1 MSRSPLLLVSLA
13 LSAAAACGP
22 AEPEAPDYVEVRSSS
37 CDEGVPVVLT
47 GRVLGTSS
55 AGSDPVRVWLQRY
68 GVQTGGMLATAE
80 LSEPGL
86 RPVKYTLCADVS
98 QLPAGA
104 DVRVFAS
111 QGSYLGAVI
120 LTSRPLPAEGV
131 DVSMSRQIP
140 LDPN

>member
-1 MSRSPLLLVSLA
+1 MSRLLVSLA
-13 LSAAAACGP
+13 LAVATACGP
-22 AEPEAPDYVEVRSSS
+22 AEPDAPDFAEVRSSS
-37 CDEGVPVVLT
+37 CGEGVPVALA

-55 AGSDPVRVWLQRY
+55 AGSDPIRVRLQRFD
-68 GVQTGGMLATAE
+68 VETGGVISTAE

-104 DVRVFAS
+104 DLRLIAS
-111 QGSYLGAVI
+111 QGSSSGAVLI
-120 LTSRPLPAEGV
+120 SSRPFPAEGV
-131 DVSMSRQIP
+131 DVTLRQEIP